1 MTWFLSALG
10 AFTRDAA
17 YLMMTLAPIL
27 MFATPVFWSIDG
39 FSPNV
44 RLLMYLNP
52 LTGFIEIIRHLTVL
66 GTLPRLP
73 VVAWTLL
80 LSLASFYFG
89 FWFFRRQ
96 RDRIADVI

>member
-1 MTWFLSALG
+1 
-10 AFTRDAA
+10 
-17 YLMMTLAPIL
+17 

-80 LSLASFYFG
+80 LSLVSFYFG

>member
-1 MTWFLSALG
+1 
-10 AFTRDAA
+10 
-17 YLMMTLAPIL
+17 MMTLAPIL

-52 LTGFIEIIRHLTVL
+52 LTGFIEIIRHLTVQ